1 MNRKNYPVLTNLT
14 LNLTFFI
21 PMKSKI
27 NKFFAWIIVILLVL
41 GLAGF
46 GLQDVLS
53 RWGTSKLA
61 TIGEVEISTE
71 EFGQSF
77 IREINYISQNIGK
90 NLTIEE
96 AKSFGLHLQVVER
109 LINRSL
115 LDQLL
120 IDLKISVGDVLLL
133 KNLKTNPNFKNAEG
147 NFDRKKYN
155 DYLSKISLSENEF
168 EKILRNDLSRG
179 LFTQILDPNFNHN
192 QNIVKTIAGYIGEER
207 EVKLYKLNYD
217 TNTSL
222 QDFNKDEVRKFY
234 ENNKNN
240 YSSKSKR
247 RYSVL
252 NINQSQFL
260 NEIEITEEEIENIY
274 EVRKQN
280 FTQPEFRELSRIIFQ
295 TSDLANEALN
305 KILSNEKTFEQIGK
319 DLNLNRKEINFGTY
333 SKIDL
338 DDELSDFIFDAKI
351 IKNSIV
357 GPINGELG
365 FELYKVNKIIPE
377 FVLGEEKAKSQIIN
391 EIQLENSLNKL
402 SEIIPEVEDMIAS
415 GETLE
420 EIARK
425 YQMNIENIEISKG
438 DELPKKY
445 RNKNLKT
452 YFDEASNDN
461 SDLLQI
467 GDNTFISIRLDEEIE
482 PIIPS
487 FEKIYDQLL
496 DDYKISQILE
506 LMEKDLNEV
515 ITKYTLDEA
524 VKLNKIIHLFDNKIN
539 RETNDS
545 FKILNK
551 LTVENIFQNSVGDF
565 VIQKM
570 NENKNPYLILIET
583 TKIIPAS
590 SKSSYDKVLKNIQNQ
605 VNEQVK
611 NDLITSLLNSL
622 RQTYKPKVNY
632 ELLNQIIDNIQ

>member
-1 MNRKNYPVLTNLT
+1 
-14 LNLTFFI
+14 
-21 PMKSKI
+21 MKSKI
-27 NKFFAWIIVILLVL
+27 NKFFAWIIVLLLVL

-61 TIGEVEISTE
+61 TVGEVEISTE

-155 DYLSKISLSENEF
+155 DYLSKINLSENEF

-240 YSSKSKR
+240 YSSKSIRK
-247 RYSVL
+247 YSVL

-260 NEIEITEEEIENIY
+260 NEIEITEEEIQNIY
-274 EVRKQN
+274 EERKQN

-338 DDELSDFIFDAKI
+338 DDELSDFIFDTKI
-351 IKNSIV
+351 KKNSIV

-402 SEIIPEVEDMIAS
+402 SEMIPEVEDMIAS

-461 SDLLQI
+461 TDLLQI
-467 GDNTFISIRLDEEIE
+467 EDNTFISIRLDDEIE

-524 VKLNKIIHLFDNKIN
+524 VKLNKIIHLFDDKIN

-590 SKSSYDKVLKNIQNQ
+590 SKSAYDKVLKNIQNQ

-622 RQTYKPKVNY
+622 RQTYEPKVNY

>member
-1 MNRKNYPVLTNLT
+1 
-14 LNLTFFI
+14 
-21 PMKSKI
+21 MKSKI
-27 NKFFAWIIVILLVL
+27 NKFFAWIIVLLLVL

-61 TIGEVEISTE
+61 TVGEVEISTE

-155 DYLSKISLSENEF
+155 DYLSKINLSENEF

-240 YSSKSKR
+240 YSSKSIRK
-247 RYSVL
+247 YSVL

-260 NEIEITEEEIENIY
+260 NEIEITEEEIQNIY
-274 EVRKQN
+274 EERKQN

-338 DDELSDFIFDAKI
+338 DDELSDFIFDTKI
-351 IKNSIV
+351 KKNSIV

-402 SEIIPEVEDMIAS
+402 SEMIPEVEDMIAS

-425 YQMNIENIEISKG
+425 YQINIENIEISKG

-467 GDNTFISIRLDEEIE
+467 EDNTFISIRLDEEIE

-524 VKLNKIIHLFDNKIN
+524 VKLNKIIHLFDDKIN

-565 VIQKM
+565 VIQKK

-590 SKSSYDKVLKNIQNQ
+590 SKSTYDKVLKNIQNQ

-622 RQTYKPKVNY
+622 RQTYEPKVNY

>member
-1 MNRKNYPVLTNLT
+1 
-14 LNLTFFI
+14 
-21 PMKSKI
+21 MKSKI
-27 NKFFAWIIVILLVL
+27 NKFFAWIIVLLLVL

-61 TIGEVEISTE
+61 TVGEVEISTE

-133 KNLKTNPNFKNAEG
+133 KDLKTNPNFKNAEG

-155 DYLSKISLSENEF
+155 DYLSKINLSENEF

-240 YSSKSKR
+240 YSSKSIRK
-247 RYSVL
+247 YSVL

-260 NEIEITEEEIENIY
+260 NEIEITEEEIQNIY
-274 EVRKQN
+274 EERKQN

-351 IKNSIV
+351 KKNSIV

-402 SEIIPEVEDMIAS
+402 SEMIPEVEDMIAS

-467 GDNTFISIRLDEEIE
+467 EDNTFISIRLDEEIE
-482 PIIPS
+482 PMIPS

-524 VKLNKIIHLFDNKIN
+524 VKLNKIIHLFDDKIN

-565 VIQKM
+565 LIQKM

-590 SKSSYDKVLKNIQNQ
+590 SKSAYDKVLKNIQNQ

-622 RQTYKPKVNY
+622 RQTYEPKVNY

>member
-1 MNRKNYPVLTNLT
+1 
-14 LNLTFFI
+14 
-21 PMKSKI
+21 MKSKI
-27 NKFFAWIIVILLVL
+27 NKFFAWIIVLLLVL

-61 TIGEVEISTE
+61 TVGEVEISTE

-77 IREINYISQNIGK
+77 IREVNYISQNIGK

-96 AKSFGLHLQVVER
+96 AKSFGLHLQVVES

-155 DYLSKISLSENEF
+155 DYLSKINLSENEF

-222 QDFNKDEVRKFY
+222 QNFNKDEVRKFY

-240 YSSKSKR
+240 YSSRSIRK
-247 RYSVL
+247 YSVL
-252 NINQSQFL
+252 NINQSEFL
-260 NEIEITEEEIENIY
+260 NEIEITEEEIQKIY
-274 EVRKQN
+274 EERKQN
-280 FTQPEFRELSRIIFQ
+280 FTQPELRELSRIIFQ

-338 DDELSDFIFDAKI
+338 DYELSDFIFDAKI
-351 IKNSIV
+351 KKNSIV

-402 SEIIPEVEDMIAS
+402 SEMIPEVEDMIAS

-452 YFDEASNDN
+452 YFNEASNDN

-467 GDNTFISIRLDEEIE
+467 EDNTFISIRLDKEIE

-506 LMEKDLNEV
+506 LMENDLNEV
-515 ITKYTLDEA
+515 ITKYTLDDA
-524 VKLNKIIHLFDNKIN
+524 VKLNKIIHLFDDKIS

-570 NENKNPYLILIET
+570 NKNKNPYLILIET

-590 SKSSYDKVLKNIQNQ
+590 SKSAYDKLLKNIQNQ

-622 RQTYKPKVNY
+622 RQTYEPKVNY

>member
-1 MNRKNYPVLTNLT
+1 
-14 LNLTFFI
+14 
-21 PMKSKI
+21 MKSKI
-27 NKFFAWIIVILLVL
+27 NKFFAWIIVLLLVL

-61 TIGEVEISTE
+61 TVGEVEISTE

-155 DYLSKISLSENEF
+155 DYLSKINLSENEF

-240 YSSKSKR
+240 YSSKSIRK
-247 RYSVL
+247 YSVL

-260 NEIEITEEEIENIY
+260 NEIEITEEEIQNIY
-274 EVRKQN
+274 EERKQN

-319 DLNLNRKEINFGTY
+319 DLNLNRKEIFFGTY

-338 DDELSDFIFDAKI
+338 DDELSDFIFDTKI
-351 IKNSIV
+351 KKNSIV

-402 SEIIPEVEDMIAS
+402 SEMIPEVEDMIAS

-467 GDNTFISIRLDEEIE
+467 EDNTFISIRLDEEIE

-524 VKLNKIIHLFDNKIN
+524 VKLNKIIHLFDDKIN

-565 VIQKM
+565 VIQKK

-590 SKSSYDKVLKNIQNQ
+590 SKSAYDKVLKNIQNQ

-622 RQTYKPKVNY
+622 RQTYEPKVNY

>member
-1 MNRKNYPVLTNLT
+1 
-14 LNLTFFI
+14 
-21 PMKSKI
+21 MKSKI
-27 NKFFAWIIVILLVL
+27 NKFFAWIIVLLLVL

-61 TIGEVEISTE
+61 TVGEVEISTE

-155 DYLSKISLSENEF
+155 DYLSKINLSENEF

-179 LFTQILDPNFNHN
+179 LFTPILDPNFNHN

-222 QDFNKDEVRKFY
+222 QNFNKDEVRKFY

-240 YSSKSKR
+240 YSSKSIRK
-247 RYSVL
+247 YSVL

-260 NEIEITEEEIENIY
+260 NEIEITEEEIQNIY
-274 EVRKQN
+274 EERKQN

-351 IKNSIV
+351 KKNSIV

-402 SEIIPEVEDMIAS
+402 SEMIPEVEDMIAS

-467 GDNTFISIRLDEEIE
+467 EDNTFISIRLDEEIE

-524 VKLNKIIHLFDNKIN
+524 VKLNKIIHLFDDKIN

-565 VIQKM
+565 VIQKK

-590 SKSSYDKVLKNIQNQ
+590 SKSAYDKVLKNIQNQ

-622 RQTYKPKVNY
+622 RQTYEPKVNY

>member
-1 MNRKNYPVLTNLT
+1 
-14 LNLTFFI
+14 
-21 PMKSKI
+21 MKSKI
-27 NKFFAWIIVILLVL
+27 NKFFAWIIVLLLVL

-61 TIGEVEISTE
+61 TVGEVEISTE

-120 IDLKISVGDVLLL
+120 IDLKISVSDGLLL

-155 DYLSKISLSENEF
+155 DYLSKINLSENEF

-207 EVKLYKLNYD
+207 EVKLYKLNYN

-240 YSSKSKR
+240 YSSKSIRK
-247 RYSVL
+247 YSVL

-260 NEIEITEEEIENIY
+260 NEIEITEEEIQNIY
-274 EVRKQN
+274 EERKQN

-319 DLNLNRKEINFGTY
+319 DLNLNKKEINFGTY

-351 IKNSIV
+351 KKNSIV

-402 SEIIPEVEDMIAS
+402 SEMIPEVEDMIAS

-420 EIARK
+420 EISRK

-467 GDNTFISIRLDEEIE
+467 EDNSFISIRLDDEIE

-524 VKLNKIIHLFDNKIN
+524 VKLNKIIHLFDDTIN

-551 LTVENIFQNSVGDF
+551 LSVENIFQNSVGDF

-590 SKSSYDKVLKNIQNQ
+590 SKSGYDKVLKNIQNQ

-622 RQTYKPKVNY
+622 RQTYEPKVNY
-632 ELLNQIIDNIQ
+632 KLLNQIIDNIQ

>member
-1 MNRKNYPVLTNLT
+1 
-14 LNLTFFI
+14 
-21 PMKSKI
+21 MKSKI
-27 NKFFAWIIVILLVL
+27 NKFFAWIIVLLLVL

-61 TIGEVEISTE
+61 TVGEVEISTE

-155 DYLSKISLSENEF
+155 DYLSKINLSENEF

-207 EVKLYKLNYD
+207 EVKIYKLNYD

-240 YSSKSKR
+240 YSSKSIRK
-247 RYSVL
+247 YSVL
-252 NINQSQFL
+252 NINPSQFL
-260 NEIEITEEEIENIY
+260 NEIEITEEEIQNIY
-274 EVRKQN
+274 EERKQN

-338 DDELSDFIFDAKI
+338 DDELSEFIFDAKI
-351 IKNSIV
+351 KKNSIV

-402 SEIIPEVEDMIAS
+402 SEMIPEVEDMIAS

-425 YQMNIENIEISKG
+425 YQMNIEKIEISKG

-467 GDNTFISIRLDEEIE
+467 EDNTFISIRLDEEIE

-524 VKLNKIIHLFDNKIN
+524 VKLNKIIHLFDDKIN

-565 VIQKM
+565 VIQKK

-590 SKSSYDKVLKNIQNQ
+590 SKSAYDKVLKNIQNQ

-622 RQTYKPKVNY
+622 RQTYEPKVNY

>member
-1 MNRKNYPVLTNLT
+1 
-14 LNLTFFI
+14 
-21 PMKSKI
+21 MKSKI
-27 NKFFAWIIVILLVL
+27 NKFFAWIIVLLLVL

-61 TIGEVEISTE
+61 TVGEVEISTE

-147 NFDRKKYN
+147 NFDRNKYN
-155 DYLSKISLSENEF
+155 DYLSKINLSENEF

-192 QNIVKTIAGYIGEER
+192 QNIVKTTAGYIGEER

-222 QDFNKDEVRKFY
+222 QNFNKDEVRKFY

-240 YSSKSKR
+240 YSSKSIRK
-247 RYSVL
+247 YSVL
-252 NINQSQFL
+252 NINQSEFL
-260 NEIEITEEEIENIY
+260 NEIEITEEEIQNIY
-274 EVRKQN
+274 EERKQN

-338 DDELSDFIFDAKI
+338 DDELSDFIFDVKI
-351 IKNSIV
+351 KKNSIV

-438 DELPKKY
+438 DELPKQY

-452 YFDEASNDN
+452 YFNEASNDN

-467 GDNTFISIRLDEEIE
+467 EDNTFISIRLDKEIE

-506 LMEKDLNEV
+506 LMENDLNEV
-515 ITKYTLDEA
+515 ITKYTLDDA
-524 VKLNKIIHLFDNKIN
+524 VKLNKIIHLFDDKIS

-551 LTVENIFQNSVGDF
+551 LTVENIFKNSVGDF

-570 NENKNPYLILIET
+570 NKNKNPYLILIET

-590 SKSSYDKVLKNIQNQ
+590 SKSVYDKVLKNIQNQ

-622 RQTYKPKVNY
+622 RQTYEPKVNY

>member
-1 MNRKNYPVLTNLT
+1 
-14 LNLTFFI
+14 
-21 PMKSKI
+21 MKSKI
-27 NKFFAWIIVILLVL
+27 NKFFAWIIVLLLVL

-61 TIGEVEISTE
+61 TVGEVEISTE

-133 KNLKTNPNFKNAEG
+133 KKLKTNPNFKNAEG

-155 DYLSKISLSENEF
+155 DYLNKINLSENEF

-240 YSSKSKR
+240 YSSKSIRK
-247 RYSVL
+247 YSVL

-260 NEIEITEEEIENIY
+260 NEIEITEEEIQNIY
-274 EVRKQN
+274 EERKQN

-351 IKNSIV
+351 KKNSIV

-402 SEIIPEVEDMIAS
+402 SEMIPEVEDMIAS

-420 EIARK
+420 EISRK

-467 GDNTFISIRLDEEIE
+467 EDNTFISIRLDKEIE

-524 VKLNKIIHLFDNKIN
+524 VKLNKIIHLFDDTIN

-551 LTVENIFQNSVGDF
+551 LSVENIFQNSVGDF

-590 SKSSYDKVLKNIQNQ
+590 SKSAYDKVLKNIQNQ

-622 RQTYKPKVNY
+622 RQTYEPKVNY

>member
-1 MNRKNYPVLTNLT
+1 
-14 LNLTFFI
+14 
-21 PMKSKI
+21 MKSKI
-27 NKFFAWIIVILLVL
+27 NKFFAWIIVLLLVL

-61 TIGEVEISTE
+61 TVGEVEISTE

-155 DYLSKISLSENEF
+155 DYLSKINLSENEF

-179 LFTQILDPNFNHN
+179 LFTPILDPNFNHN

-240 YSSKSKR
+240 YSSKSIRK
-247 RYSVL
+247 YSVL

-260 NEIEITEEEIENIY
+260 NEIEITEEEIQNIY
-274 EVRKQN
+274 EERKQN

-319 DLNLNRKEINFGTY
+319 DLNLNRKEIFFGTY

-338 DDELSDFIFDAKI
+338 DDELSDFIFDTKI
-351 IKNSIV
+351 KKNSIV

-365 FELYKVNKIIPE
+365 FELYKVTKIIPGV
-377 FVLGEEKAKSQIIN
+377 VLSEEKAKSQIKN
-391 EIQLENSLNKL
+391 QIQLENSLNKL
-402 SEIIPEVEDMIAS
+402 SEMIPEVEDMIAS
-415 GETLE
+415 GKAFE
-420 EIARK
+420 EIA
-425 YQMNIENIEISKG
+425 
-438 DELPKKY
+438 
-445 RNKNLKT
+445 
-452 YFDEASNDN
+452 
-461 SDLLQI
+461 
-467 GDNTFISIRLDEEIE
+467 
-482 PIIPS
+482 
-487 FEKIYDQLL
+487 
-496 DDYKISQILE
+496 
-506 LMEKDLNEV
+506 
-515 ITKYTLDEA
+515 
-524 VKLNKIIHLFDNKIN
+524 
-539 RETNDS
+539 
-545 FKILNK
+545 
-551 LTVENIFQNSVGDF
+551 
-565 VIQKM
+565 
-570 NENKNPYLILIET
+570 
-583 TKIIPAS
+583 
-590 SKSSYDKVLKNIQNQ
+590 
-605 VNEQVK
+605 
-611 NDLITSLLNSL
+611 
-622 RQTYKPKVNY
+622 
-632 ELLNQIIDNIQ
+632 

>member
-1 MNRKNYPVLTNLT
+1 
-14 LNLTFFI
+14 
-21 PMKSKI
+21 MKSKI
-27 NKFFAWIIVILLVL
+27 NKFFAWIIVLLLVL

-61 TIGEVEISTE
+61 TVGEVEISTE

-155 DYLSKISLSENEF
+155 DYLSKINLSENEF

-240 YSSKSKR
+240 YSSKSIRK
-247 RYSVL
+247 YSVL
-252 NINQSQFL
+252 NINPSQFL
-260 NEIEITEEEIENIY
+260 NEIEITEEEIQNIY
-274 EVRKQN
+274 EERKQN

-338 DDELSDFIFDAKI
+338 DDELSEFIFDAKI
-351 IKNSIV
+351 KKNSIV

-402 SEIIPEVEDMIAS
+402 SEMIPEVEDMIAS

-467 GDNTFISIRLDEEIE
+467 EDNTFISIRLDEEIE

-524 VKLNKIIHLFDNKIN
+524 VKLNKIIHLFDDKIN

-565 VIQKM
+565 VIQKK

-590 SKSSYDKVLKNIQNQ
+590 SKSTYDKVLKNIQNQ

-622 RQTYKPKVNY
+622 RQTYEPKVNY

>member
-1 MNRKNYPVLTNLT
+1 
-14 LNLTFFI
+14 
-21 PMKSKI
+21 MKSKI

-155 DYLSKISLSENEF
+155 DYLSKINLSENEF
-168 EKILRNDLSRG
+168 EKILRNDLSRE

-461 SDLLQI
+461 SDLLKI

>member
-1 MNRKNYPVLTNLT
+1 
-14 LNLTFFI
+14 
-21 PMKSKI
+21 MKSKI
-27 NKFFAWIIVILLVL
+27 NKFFAWIIVLLLVL

-61 TIGEVEISTE
+61 TVGEVEISTE

-155 DYLSKISLSENEF
+155 DYLSKINLSENEF

-240 YSSKSKR
+240 YSSKSIRK
-247 RYSVL
+247 YSVL

-260 NEIEITEEEIENIY
+260 NEIEITEEEIQNIY
-274 EVRKQN
+274 EERKQN

-351 IKNSIV
+351 KKNSIV

-402 SEIIPEVEDMIAS
+402 SEMIPEVEDMIAS

-467 GDNTFISIRLDEEIE
+467 EDNTFISIRLDEEIE

-515 ITKYTLDEA
+515 ISKYTLDEA
-524 VKLNKIIHLFDNKIN
+524 VKLNKIIHLFDDKIN

-570 NENKNPYLILIET
+570 NKNKNPYLILIET

-590 SKSSYDKVLKNIQNQ
+590 SKSAYDKVLKNIQNQ

-622 RQTYKPKVNY
+622 RQTYEPKVNY

>member
-1 MNRKNYPVLTNLT
+1 
-14 LNLTFFI
+14 
-21 PMKSKI
+21 MKSKI

-192 QNIVKTIAGYIGEER
+192 QNIVKTIADHIGEER
-207 EVKLYKLNYD
+207 KVKLYKLNYD

-260 NEIEITEEEIENIY
+260 NEIEITEEEIQNIY
-274 EVRKQN
+274 EERKQN

-402 SEIIPEVEDMIAS
+402 SEMIPEVEDMIAS

>member
-1 MNRKNYPVLTNLT
+1 
-14 LNLTFFI
+14 
-21 PMKSKI
+21 MKSKI
-27 NKFFAWIIVILLVL
+27 NKFFAWIIVLLLVL

-61 TIGEVEISTE
+61 TVGEVEISTE

-155 DYLSKISLSENEF
+155 DYLSKINLSENEF

-240 YSSKSKR
+240 YSSKSIRK
-247 RYSVL
+247 YSVL
-252 NINQSQFL
+252 NINQSEFL
-260 NEIEITEEEIENIY
+260 NEIEITEEEIQNIY
-274 EVRKQN
+274 EERKQN

-338 DDELSDFIFDAKI
+338 DDELSDFIFDTKI
-351 IKNSIV
+351 KKNSIV

-402 SEIIPEVEDMIAS
+402 SEMIPEVEDMIAS

-461 SDLLQI
+461 TDLLQI
-467 GDNTFISIRLDEEIE
+467 EDNTFISIRLDDEIE

-506 LMEKDLNEV
+506 LMEKDIDMV

-524 VKLNKIIHLFDNKIN
+524 VKLNKIIHLFDDKIN

-590 SKSSYDKVLKNIQNQ
+590 SKSAYDKVLKNIQNQ

-622 RQTYKPKVNY
+622 RQTYEPKVNY

>member
-1 MNRKNYPVLTNLT
+1 
-14 LNLTFFI
+14 
-21 PMKSKI
+21 MKSKI
-27 NKFFAWIIVILLVL
+27 NKFFAWIIVLLLVL

-61 TIGEVEISTE
+61 TVGEVEISTE

-155 DYLSKISLSENEF
+155 DYLSKINLSENEF

-192 QNIVKTIAGYIGEER
+192 QNIVRTIAGYIGEER

-240 YSSKSKR
+240 YSSKYIRK
-247 RYSVL
+247 YSVL

-260 NEIEITEEEIENIY
+260 NEIEITEEEIQNIY
-274 EVRKQN
+274 EERKQN

-319 DLNLNRKEINFGTY
+319 DLNLNRKEIFFGTY

-338 DDELSDFIFDAKI
+338 DDELSDFIFDTKI
-351 IKNSIV
+351 KKNSIV

-402 SEIIPEVEDMIAS
+402 SEMIPEVEDMIAS

-425 YQMNIENIEISKG
+425 YQMTIENIEISKG

-467 GDNTFISIRLDEEIE
+467 EDNTFISIRLDEEIE
-482 PIIPS
+482 PMIPS

-524 VKLNKIIHLFDNKIN
+524 VKLNKIIHLFDDKIN

-565 VIQKM
+565 VIQKK

-590 SKSSYDKVLKNIQNQ
+590 SKSTYDKVLKNIQNQ

-622 RQTYKPKVNY
+622 RQTYEPKVNY

>member
-1 MNRKNYPVLTNLT
+1 
-14 LNLTFFI
+14 
-21 PMKSKI
+21 MKSKI
-27 NKFFAWIIVILLVL
+27 NKFFAWIIVLLLVL

-61 TIGEVEISTE
+61 TVGEVEISTE

-155 DYLSKISLSENEF
+155 DYLSKINLSENEF
-168 EKILRNDLSRG
+168 EKILRNDLSRR

-240 YSSKSKR
+240 YSSKSIRK
-247 RYSVL
+247 YSVL

-260 NEIEITEEEIENIY
+260 NEIEITEEEIQNIY
-274 EVRKQN
+274 EERKQN

-338 DDELSDFIFDAKI
+338 DDELSDFIFDTKI
-351 IKNSIV
+351 KKNSIV

-402 SEIIPEVEDMIAS
+402 SEMIPEVEDMIAS

-467 GDNTFISIRLDEEIE
+467 EDNTFISIRLDEEIE

-524 VKLNKIIHLFDNKIN
+524 VKLNKIIHLFDDKIN

-565 VIQKM
+565 VIQKK

-590 SKSSYDKVLKNIQNQ
+590 SKSTYDKVLKNIQNQ

-622 RQTYKPKVNY
+622 RQTYEPKVNY

>member
-1 MNRKNYPVLTNLT
+1 
-14 LNLTFFI
+14 
-21 PMKSKI
+21 MKSKI
-27 NKFFAWIIVILLVL
+27 NKFFAWIIVLLLVL

-61 TIGEVEISTE
+61 TVGEVEISTE

-120 IDLKISVGDVLLL
+120 IDLKISVSDGLLL

-155 DYLSKISLSENEF
+155 DYLSKINLSENEF
-168 EKILRNDLSRG
+168 ERILRNDLSRG

-240 YSSKSKR
+240 YSSKSIRK
-247 RYSVL
+247 YSVL

-260 NEIEITEEEIENIY
+260 NEIEITEEEIQNIY
-274 EVRKQN
+274 EERKQN

-351 IKNSIV
+351 KKNSIV

-402 SEIIPEVEDMIAS
+402 SEMIPEVEDMIAS

-467 GDNTFISIRLDEEIE
+467 EDNTFISIRLDEEIE

-524 VKLNKIIHLFDNKIN
+524 VKLNKIIHLFDDKIN

-590 SKSSYDKVLKNIQNQ
+590 SKSAYDKVLKNIQNQ

-622 RQTYKPKVNY
+622 RQTYEPKVNY

>member
-1 MNRKNYPVLTNLT
+1 
-14 LNLTFFI
+14 
-21 PMKSKI
+21 MKSKI
-27 NKFFAWIIVILLVL
+27 NKFFAWIIVLLLVL

-61 TIGEVEISTE
+61 TVGEVEISTE

-155 DYLSKISLSENEF
+155 DYLSKINLSENEF

-240 YSSKSKR
+240 YSSKSIRK
-247 RYSVL
+247 YSVL

-260 NEIEITEEEIENIY
+260 NEIEITEEEIQNIY
-274 EVRKQN
+274 EERKQN

-319 DLNLNRKEINFGTY
+319 DLNLNRKEIFFGTY

-338 DDELSDFIFDAKI
+338 DDELSDFIFDTKI
-351 IKNSIV
+351 KKNSIV

-402 SEIIPEVEDMIAS
+402 SEMIPEVEDMIAS

-425 YQMNIENIEISKG
+425 YQMNIEKIEISKG

-467 GDNTFISIRLDEEIE
+467 EDNTFISIRLDEEIE

-524 VKLNKIIHLFDNKIN
+524 VKLNKIIHLFDDKIN

-565 VIQKM
+565 VIQKK

-590 SKSSYDKVLKNIQNQ
+590 SKSAYDKVLKNIQNQ

-622 RQTYKPKVNY
+622 RQTYEPKVNY

>member
-1 MNRKNYPVLTNLT
+1 
-14 LNLTFFI
+14 
-21 PMKSKI
+21 MKSKF
-27 NKFFAWIIVILLVL
+27 NKFFAWIIVLLLVL

-61 TIGEVEISTE
+61 TVGEVEISTE

-155 DYLSKISLSENEF
+155 DYLSKINLSENEF

-240 YSSKSKR
+240 YSSKSIRK
-247 RYSVL
+247 YSVL

-260 NEIEITEEEIENIY
+260 NEIEITEEEIQNIY
-274 EVRKQN
+274 EERKQN

-351 IKNSIV
+351 KKNSIV

-402 SEIIPEVEDMIAS
+402 SEMIPEVEDMIAS

-438 DELPKKY
+438 DELPKQY

-452 YFDEASNDN
+452 YFDEATIDN
-461 SDLLQI
+461 TDLLQI
-467 GDNTFISIRLDEEIE
+467 EDNTFISIRLDDEIE

-506 LMEKDLNEV
+506 LMEKDIDMV

-524 VKLNKIIHLFDNKIN
+524 VKLNKIIHLFDDKIN

-590 SKSSYDKVLKNIQNQ
+590 SKSAYDKVLKNIQNQ

-622 RQTYKPKVNY
+622 RQTYEPKVNY

>member
-1 MNRKNYPVLTNLT
+1 
-14 LNLTFFI
+14 
-21 PMKSKI
+21 MKSKI
-27 NKFFAWIIVILLVL
+27 NKFFAWIIVLLLVL

-61 TIGEVEISTE
+61 TVGEVEISTE

-155 DYLSKISLSENEF
+155 DYLSKINLSENEF

-240 YSSKSKR
+240 YSSKSIRK
-247 RYSVL
+247 YSVL

-260 NEIEITEEEIENIY
+260 NEIEITEEEIQNIY
-274 EVRKQN
+274 EERKQN

-319 DLNLNRKEINFGTY
+319 DLDLNKKEINFGTY

-351 IKNSIV
+351 KKNSIV

-402 SEIIPEVEDMIAS
+402 SEMIPEVEDMIAS

-467 GDNTFISIRLDEEIE
+467 EDNTFISIRLDEEIE

-524 VKLNKIIHLFDNKIN
+524 VKLNKIIHLFDDKIN

-590 SKSSYDKVLKNIQNQ
+590 SKSAYDKVLKNIQNQ

-622 RQTYKPKVNY
+622 RQTYEPKVNY

>member
-1 MNRKNYPVLTNLT
+1 
-14 LNLTFFI
+14 
-21 PMKSKI
+21 MKSKI
-27 NKFFAWIIVILLVL
+27 NKFFAWIIVLLLVL

-61 TIGEVEISTE
+61 TVGEVEISTE

-155 DYLSKISLSENEF
+155 DYLSKINLSENEF

-207 EVKLYKLNYD
+207 EIKLYKLSYD

-222 QDFNKDEVRKFY
+222 QDINKDEVRKFY

-240 YSSKSKR
+240 YSSKSIRK
-247 RYSVL
+247 YSVL
-252 NINQSQFL
+252 NINPSQFL
-260 NEIEITEEEIENIY
+260 NEIEITEEELQNIY
-274 EVRKQN
+274 EERKQN

-338 DDELSDFIFDAKI
+338 DDELSEFIFDAKI
-351 IKNSIV
+351 KKNSIV

-391 EIQLENSLNKL
+391 EIQIENSLNKL
-402 SEIIPEVEDMIAS
+402 SEMIPEVEDMIAS
-415 GETLE
+415 GEALE
-420 EIARK
+420 EIAKK
-425 YQMNIENIEISKG
+425 YQINIENIEISKG

-445 RNKNLKT
+445 RNKNLKA

-467 GDNTFISIRLDEEIE
+467 EDNTFISIRLDEEIE

-524 VKLNKIIHLFDNKIN
+524 VKLNKIIHLFDDKIN
-539 RETNDS
+539 REMNDG

-551 LTVENIFQNSVGDF
+551 LTVEKIFQNSVGDF

-590 SKSSYDKVLKNIQNQ
+590 SKSAYDKVLKNIQNQ

-622 RQTYKPKVNY
+622 RQTYEPKVNY

>member
-1 MNRKNYPVLTNLT
+1 
-14 LNLTFFI
+14 
-21 PMKSKI
+21 MKSKI
-27 NKFFAWIIVILLVL
+27 NKFFAWIIVVLLVL

-53 RWGTSKLA
+53 RWSTSKLA
-61 TIGEVEISTE
+61 TVGEVEISTE

-155 DYLSKISLSENEF
+155 DYLSKINLSENEF

-240 YSSKSKR
+240 YSSKSIRK
-247 RYSVL
+247 YSVL

-260 NEIEITEEEIENIY
+260 NEIEITEEEIQNIY
-274 EVRKQN
+274 EERKQN

-319 DLNLNRKEINFGTY
+319 DFDLNKNEINFGTY

-338 DDELSDFIFDAKI
+338 DDELSDFIFDTKI
-351 IKNSIV
+351 KKNSIV
-357 GPINGELG
+357 GPVNGELG

-377 FVLGEEKAKSQIIN
+377 FVLGEEKAKLQIIN

-402 SEIIPEVEDMIAS
+402 SEMIPEVEDMIAS

-420 EIARK
+420 EIAKK
-425 YQMNIENIEISKG
+425 YQINIEKIKISKG

-452 YFDEASNDN
+452 YFNEASNDN

-467 GDNTFISIRLDEEIE
+467 EDNTFISIRLDKEIE

-496 DDYKISQILE
+496 DDYKTSQILK
-506 LMEKDLNEV
+506 LMEKDIEMV

-524 VKLNKIIHLFDNKIN
+524 VKLNKIIHLFDDKIN

-570 NENKNPYLILIET
+570 NETKNPYLILIET

-590 SKSSYDKVLKNIQNQ
+590 SKSAYDKVLKNIQNQ

-622 RQTYKPKVNY
+622 RQTYEPKVNY
-632 ELLNQIIDNIQ
+632 QLLNQIIDNIQ

>member
-1 MNRKNYPVLTNLT
+1 
-14 LNLTFFI
+14 
-21 PMKSKI
+21 MKSKI
-27 NKFFAWIIVILLVL
+27 NKFFAWIIVLLLVL

-61 TIGEVEISTE
+61 TVGEVEISTE

-133 KNLKTNPNFKNAEG
+133 KDLKTNPNFKNAEG

-155 DYLSKISLSENEF
+155 DYLSKINLSENEF

-240 YSSKSKR
+240 YSSKSIRK
-247 RYSVL
+247 YSVL

-260 NEIEITEEEIENIY
+260 NEIEITEEEIQNIY
-274 EVRKQN
+274 EERKQN

-338 DDELSDFIFDAKI
+338 DNELSDFIFNAKVK
-351 IKNSIV
+351 KNSIV

-402 SEIIPEVEDMIAS
+402 SEMIPEVEDMIAS

-425 YQMNIENIEISKG
+425 YQINIENIEISKG

-452 YFDEASNDN
+452 YFDEASNDS

-467 GDNTFISIRLDEEIE
+467 EDNTFISIRLDEEIE

-506 LMEKDLNEV
+506 LMKKDLNEV

-524 VKLNKIIHLFDNKIN
+524 VKLNKIIHLFDDKIN

-565 VIQKM
+565 VIQKK

-590 SKSSYDKVLKNIQNQ
+590 SKSTYDKVLKNIQNQ

-622 RQTYKPKVNY
+622 RQTYEPKVNY

>member
-1 MNRKNYPVLTNLT
+1 
-14 LNLTFFI
+14 
-21 PMKSKI
+21 MKSKI
-27 NKFFAWIIVILLVL
+27 NKFFAWIIVLLLVL

-61 TIGEVEISTE
+61 TVGEVEISTE

-155 DYLSKISLSENEF
+155 DYLSKINLSENEF

-240 YSSKSKR
+240 YSSKSIRK
-247 RYSVL
+247 YSVL
-252 NINQSQFL
+252 NINPSQFL
-260 NEIEITEEEIENIY
+260 NEIEITEEEIQNIY
-274 EVRKQN
+274 EERKQN

-338 DDELSDFIFDAKI
+338 DDELSEFIFDAKI
-351 IKNSIV
+351 KKNSIV

-402 SEIIPEVEDMIAS
+402 SEMIPEVEDMIAS

-467 GDNTFISIRLDEEIE
+467 EDNTFISIRLDEEIE

-524 VKLNKIIHLFDNKIN
+524 VKLNKIIHLFDDKIN

-590 SKSSYDKVLKNIQNQ
+590 SKSAYDKVLKNIQNQ

-622 RQTYKPKVNY
+622 RQTYEPKVNY

>member
-1 MNRKNYPVLTNLT
+1 
-14 LNLTFFI
+14 
-21 PMKSKI
+21 MKSKI
-27 NKFFAWIIVILLVL
+27 NKFFAWIIVLLLVL

-61 TIGEVEISTE
+61 TVGEVEISTE

-96 AKSFGLHLQVVER
+96 AKSFGLHLQVVES

-133 KNLKTNPNFKNAEG
+133 KNLKTNLNFKDAEG

-155 DYLSKISLSENEF
+155 DYLSKINLSENEF

-240 YSSKSKR
+240 YSSKSIRK
-247 RYSVL
+247 YSVL
-252 NINQSQFL
+252 NLNQSQFL
-260 NEIEITEEEIENIY
+260 NEIEITEEEIQNIY
-274 EVRKQN
+274 EERKQN

-338 DDELSDFIFDAKI
+338 DDELSDFIFDTKI
-351 IKNSIV
+351 KKNSIV

-402 SEIIPEVEDMIAS
+402 SEMIPEVEDMIAS

-461 SDLLQI
+461 SDLFQI
-467 GDNTFISIRLDEEIE
+467 EDNTFISIRLDEEIE
-482 PIIPS
+482 PMIPS

-496 DDYKISQILE
+496 DDYKKSQILE

-524 VKLNKIIHLFDNKIN
+524 VKLNKIIHLFDDKIN

-590 SKSSYDKVLKNIQNQ
+590 SKSAYDKVLKNIQNQ

-622 RQTYKPKVNY
+622 RQTYEPKVNY

>member
-1 MNRKNYPVLTNLT
+1 
-14 LNLTFFI
+14 
-21 PMKSKI
+21 MKSKI
-27 NKFFAWIIVILLVL
+27 NKFFAWIIVLLLVL

-61 TIGEVEISTE
+61 TVGEVEISTE

-120 IDLKISVGDVLLL
+120 IDLKISVSDGLLL

-155 DYLSKISLSENEF
+155 DYLSKINLSENEF
-168 EKILRNDLSRG
+168 ERILRNDLSRG

-207 EVKLYKLNYD
+207 EVKLYKLNYN

-240 YSSKSKR
+240 YSSKSIRK
-247 RYSVL
+247 YSVL

-260 NEIEITEEEIENIY
+260 NEIEITEEEIQNIY
-274 EVRKQN
+274 EERKQN

-351 IKNSIV
+351 KKNSIV

-402 SEIIPEVEDMIAS
+402 SEMIPEVEDMIAS

-467 GDNTFISIRLDEEIE
+467 EDNTFISIRLDKEIE

-524 VKLNKIIHLFDNKIN
+524 VKLNKIIHLFDDTIN

-551 LTVENIFQNSVGDF
+551 LSVENIFQNSVGDF

-590 SKSSYDKVLKNIQNQ
+590 SKSAYDKVLKNIQNQ

-622 RQTYKPKVNY
+622 RQTYEPKVNY

>member
-1 MNRKNYPVLTNLT
+1 
-14 LNLTFFI
+14 
-21 PMKSKI
+21 MKSKI
-27 NKFFAWIIVILLVL
+27 NKFFAWIIVLLLVL

-61 TIGEVEISTE
+61 TVGEVEISTE

-155 DYLSKISLSENEF
+155 DYLNKINLSENEF

-192 QNIVKTIAGYIGEER
+192 QNIVRTIAGYIGEER

-240 YSSKSKR
+240 YSSKSIRK
-247 RYSVL
+247 YSVL

-260 NEIEITEEEIENIY
+260 NEIEITEEEIQNIY
-274 EVRKQN
+274 EERKQN

-351 IKNSIV
+351 KKNSIV

-402 SEIIPEVEDMIAS
+402 SEMIPEVEDMIAS

-467 GDNTFISIRLDEEIE
+467 EDNTFISIRLDEEIE

-487 FEKIYDQLL
+487 FEKIYNQLL

-524 VKLNKIIHLFDNKIN
+524 VKLNKIIHLFDDKIN

-565 VIQKM
+565 VIQKK

-590 SKSSYDKVLKNIQNQ
+590 SKSAYDKVLKNIQNQ

-622 RQTYKPKVNY
+622 RQTYEPKVNY
-632 ELLNQIIDNIQ
+632 ELINQIIDNIQ

>member
-1 MNRKNYPVLTNLT
+1 
-14 LNLTFFI
+14 
-21 PMKSKI
+21 MKSKI
-27 NKFFAWIIVILLVL
+27 NKFFAWIIVLLLVL

-61 TIGEVEISTE
+61 TVGEVEISTE

-155 DYLSKISLSENEF
+155 DYLSKINLSENEF

-240 YSSKSKR
+240 YSSKSIRK
-247 RYSVL
+247 YSVL

-260 NEIEITEEEIENIY
+260 NEIEITEEEIQNIY
-274 EVRKQN
+274 EERKQN

-338 DDELSDFIFDAKI
+338 DDELSDFIFDTKI
-351 IKNSIV
+351 KKNSIV
-357 GPINGELG
+357 GPVNGELG

-402 SEIIPEVEDMIAS
+402 SEMIPEVEDMIAS

-467 GDNTFISIRLDEEIE
+467 EDNTFISIRLDEEIE

-524 VKLNKIIHLFDNKIN
+524 VKLNKIIHLFDDKIN

-565 VIQKM
+565 VIQKK

-590 SKSSYDKVLKNIQNQ
+590 SKSAYDKVLKNIQNQ

-622 RQTYKPKVNY
+622 RQTYEPKVNY

>member
-1 MNRKNYPVLTNLT
+1 
-14 LNLTFFI
+14 
-21 PMKSKI
+21 MKSKI
-27 NKFFAWIIVILLVL
+27 NKFFAWIIVLLLVL

-61 TIGEVEISTE
+61 TVGEVEISTE

-155 DYLSKISLSENEF
+155 DYLSKINLSENEF

-240 YSSKSKR
+240 YSSKSIRK
-247 RYSVL
+247 YSVL

-260 NEIEITEEEIENIY
+260 NEIEITEEEIQNIY
-274 EVRKQN
+274 EERKQN

-338 DDELSDFIFDAKI
+338 DDELSDFIFDTKI
-351 IKNSIV
+351 KKNSIV

-402 SEIIPEVEDMIAS
+402 SEMIPEVEDMIAS

-467 GDNTFISIRLDEEIE
+467 EDNTFISIRLDEEIE

-524 VKLNKIIHLFDNKIN
+524 VKLNKIIHLFDDKIN

-565 VIQKM
+565 VIQKK

-590 SKSSYDKVLKNIQNQ
+590 SKSAYDKVLKNIQNQ

-622 RQTYKPKVNY
+622 RQTYEPKVNY

>member
-1 MNRKNYPVLTNLT
+1 
-14 LNLTFFI
+14 
-21 PMKSKI
+21 MKSKI
-27 NKFFAWIIVILLVL
+27 NKFFAWIIVLLLVL

-61 TIGEVEISTE
+61 TVGEVEISTE

-155 DYLSKISLSENEF
+155 DYLSKINLSENEF

-192 QNIVKTIAGYIGEER
+192 QNIVRTIAGYIGEER

-240 YSSKSKR
+240 YSSKSIRK
-247 RYSVL
+247 YSVL

-260 NEIEITEEEIENIY
+260 NEIEITEEEIQNIY
-274 EVRKQN
+274 EERKQN

-351 IKNSIV
+351 KKNSIV

-402 SEIIPEVEDMIAS
+402 SEMIPEVEDMIAS

-438 DELPKKY
+438 AELPKKY

-467 GDNTFISIRLDEEIE
+467 EDNTFISIRLDEEIE

-524 VKLNKIIHLFDNKIN
+524 VKLNKIIHLFDDKIN

-565 VIQKM
+565 VIQKK

-590 SKSSYDKVLKNIQNQ
+590 SKSTYDKVLKNIQNQ

>member
-1 MNRKNYPVLTNLT
+1 
-14 LNLTFFI
+14 
-21 PMKSKI
+21 MKSKI
-27 NKFFAWIIVILLVL
+27 NKFFAWIIVLLLVL

-61 TIGEVEISTE
+61 TVGEVEISTE

-96 AKSFGLHLQVVER
+96 AKSFGLHFQVVER

-155 DYLSKISLSENEF
+155 DYLSKINLSENEF
-168 EKILRNDLSRG
+168 EKILRNDLSRE

-192 QNIVKTIAGYIGEER
+192 QNIVKTIADHIGEER
-207 EVKLYKLNYD
+207 KVKLYKLNYD

-240 YSSKSKR
+240 YSSKSIRK
-247 RYSVL
+247 YSVL
-252 NINQSQFL
+252 NINPSQFL
-260 NEIEITEEEIENIY
+260 NEIEITEEEIQNIY
-274 EVRKQN
+274 EERKQN

-338 DDELSDFIFDAKI
+338 DDELSEFIFDAKI
-351 IKNSIV
+351 KKNSIV

-402 SEIIPEVEDMIAS
+402 SEMIPEVEDMIAS

-467 GDNTFISIRLDEEIE
+467 EDNTFISIRLDEEIE

-524 VKLNKIIHLFDNKIN
+524 VKLNKIIHLFDDKIN

-590 SKSSYDKVLKNIQNQ
+590 SKSTYDKVLKNIQNQ

-622 RQTYKPKVNY
+622 RQTYEPKVNY

>member
-1 MNRKNYPVLTNLT
+1 
-14 LNLTFFI
+14 
-21 PMKSKI
+21 MKSKI
-27 NKFFAWIIVILLVL
+27 NKFFAWIIVLLLVL

-61 TIGEVEISTE
+61 TVGEVEISTE

-133 KNLKTNPNFKNAEG
+133 KNLKTSPNFKNAEG

-155 DYLSKISLSENEF
+155 DYLSKINLSENEF

-179 LFTQILDPNFNHN
+179 LFTPILDPNFNHN

-240 YSSKSKR
+240 YSSKSIRK
-247 RYSVL
+247 YSVL
-252 NINQSQFL
+252 NINQSEFL
-260 NEIEITEEEIENIY
+260 NEIEITEEEIQNIY
-274 EVRKQN
+274 EERKQN

-305 KILSNEKTFEQIGK
+305 KILSNEKTFEQIGE

-351 IKNSIV
+351 KKNSIV

-402 SEIIPEVEDMIAS
+402 SEMIPEVEDMIAS

-425 YQMNIENIEISKG
+425 YQMNIEKIEISKG

-467 GDNTFISIRLDEEIE
+467 EDNTFISIRLDEEIE

-524 VKLNKIIHLFDNKIN
+524 VKLNKIIHLFDDKIN

-565 VIQKM
+565 VIQKK

-590 SKSSYDKVLKNIQNQ
+590 SKSAYDKVLKNIQNQ

-622 RQTYKPKVNY
+622 RQTYEPKVNY

>member
-1 MNRKNYPVLTNLT
+1 
-14 LNLTFFI
+14 
-21 PMKSKI
+21 MKSKI
-27 NKFFAWIIVILLVL
+27 NKFFAWIIVLLLVL

-61 TIGEVEISTE
+61 TVGEVEISTE

-155 DYLSKISLSENEF
+155 DYLSKINLSENEF

-192 QNIVKTIAGYIGEER
+192 QNIVKTIADYIGEER

-240 YSSKSKR
+240 YSSKSIRK
-247 RYSVL
+247 YSVL

-260 NEIEITEEEIENIY
+260 NEIEITEEEIQNIY
-274 EVRKQN
+274 EERKQN

-295 TSDLANEALN
+295 TSDLANEALK

-351 IKNSIV
+351 KKNSIV

-365 FELYKVNKIIPE
+365 FELYKINKIIPE
-377 FVLGEEKAKSQIIN
+377 FVLREEKAKSQIIN

-415 GETLE
+415 GETFE
-420 EIARK
+420 EIAKK
-425 YQMNIENIEISKG
+425 YEVDIENIEISKG

-452 YFDEASNDN
+452 YFDEARNEN

-467 GDNTFISIRLDEEIE
+467 EDNTFISIRLDDEIE
-482 PIIPS
+482 PKIPS

-506 LMEKDLNEV
+506 LMEKDLNDV

-524 VKLNKIIHLFDNKIN
+524 VKLNKIIHLFDDKIN

-551 LTVENIFQNSVGDF
+551 ITVENIFQNSVGDF

-590 SKSSYDKVLKNIQNQ
+590 SKSAYDKVLKNIQNQ

-622 RQTYKPKVNY
+622 RQTYEPKVNY